1 MIAACDTFRAG
12 AVEQLRT
19 HVRHLNALH
28 PPASGSGPASVLL
41 YEKGYGKDAAA
52 IAMDAIN
59 FGELLLTYP
68 AKIAV
73 CPLSLP
79 IGKFCQEGLY
89 WRNVLSYT
97 KLYQSAPNCTKLHQ
111 WLFSQSMI
119 KQTVNKLSVWGM
131 ALNIAKRWRRKN
143 WKRKSEG
150 ASPRW
155 PIFFPRP

>member
-28 PPASGSGPASVLL
+28 PPPSGSGPASVLL

-59 FGELLLTYP
+59 FGELLLSYP

-73 CPLSLP
+73 CPLSPPL
-79 IGKFCQEGLY
+79 GTFLRRDSTGETSQVARSEE
-89 WRNVLSYT
+89 T
-97 KLYQSAPNCTKLHQ
+97 

-119 KQTVNKLSVWGM
+119 KETVNKLSGWARG
-131 ALNIAKRWRRKN
+131 LKIARK
-143 WKRKSEG
+143 
-150 ASPRW
+150 
-155 PIFFPRP
+155 

>member
-59 FGELLLTYP
+59 FGELLLSYP
-68 AKIAV
+68 AIK
-73 CPLSLP
+73 LSSLP
-79 IGKFCQEGLY
+79 AARDVSQEGLY
-89 WRNVLSYT
+89 W
-97 KLYQSAPNCTKLHQ
+97 
-111 WLFSQSMI
+111 
-119 KQTVNKLSVWGM
+119 
-131 ALNIAKRWRRKN
+131 
-143 WKRKSEG
+143 
-150 ASPRW
+150 
-155 PIFFPRP
+155 

>member
-28 PPASGSGPASVLL
+28 PPPSGSGPASVLL

-59 FGELLLTYP
+59 FGELLLSYP

-73 CPLSLP
+73 CPLSPPL
-79 IGKFCQEGLY
+79 GTFLRRDSTGETSQVARSVE
-89 WRNVLSYT
+89 T
-97 KLYQSAPNCTKLHQ
+97 
-111 WLFSQSMI
+111 WLFSQYMI
-119 KQTVNKLSVWGM
+119 KYTVNKLSVWARG
-131 ALNIAKRWRRKN
+131 LKIAKR
-143 WKRKSEG
+143 
-150 ASPRW
+150 
-155 PIFFPRP
+155 

>member
-19 HVRHLNALH
+19 HVRHLNSLH
-28 PPASGSGPASVLL
+28 PPPSGSGPASVLL

-59 FGELLLTYP
+59 FGELLLSYP

-73 CPLSLP
+73 CPLSPPL
-79 IGKFCQEGLY
+79 GTFLRRDSTGETSQVARSEE
-89 WRNVLSYT
+89 T
-97 KLYQSAPNCTKLHQ
+97 

-119 KQTVNKLSVWGM
+119 K
-131 ALNIAKRWRRKN
+131 
-143 WKRKSEG
+143 
-150 ASPRW
+150 
-155 PIFFPRP
+155 

>member
-28 PPASGSGPASVLL
+28 PPANGNGPASVLL
-41 YEKGYGKDAAA
+41 YEKGYGKDASA

-59 FGELLLTYP
+59 FGELLLSYP

-73 CPLSLP
+73 CPLSPPLGTFLRRDST
-79 IGKFCQEGLY
+79 GKTSQVARSEE
-89 WRNVLSYT
+89 T
-97 KLYQSAPNCTKLHQ
+97 

-119 KQTVNKLSVWGM
+119 K
-131 ALNIAKRWRRKN
+131 
-143 WKRKSEG
+143 
-150 ASPRW
+150 
-155 PIFFPRP
+155 